1 MVDKLQKVSEILD
14 TYDQK
19 HLIRFYDELDTFK
32 KDALLN
38 QILSIDFEQIFNLY
52 DNSMKQEK
60 LAPNELSPL
69 EYFIKND
76 FSSEEFLYYSEIGEE
91 LIKNNNFA
99 VVTMAGGQGT
109 RLGYKGPKGTYKLDL
124 RPEKKSLFQI
134 MCEDIK
140 RANQKYDVVIPWYI
154 MTSDENDA
162 QTKAFFEE
170 NNYWD
175 YPKDAV
181 CFFTQ
186 GKLPIITVDKKLI
199 LQEPY
204 LVKEAAN
211 GNGNVF
217 VSMKNHGILEDLK
230 KKNIKWVSFG
240 GIDNV
245 LLQNVDTFFLG
256 LAINKKYLIASKSIF
271 KKKPMEKTAV
281 YCRKFGK
288 PSILDYDDISISL
301 SVSRDINGKYL
312 YRDANIL
319 SHLMNIEAIEKVSEI
334 NLRYHRAYKKNS
346 FVNEEGMKQVPDG
359 PNTFKFENFIFDAF
373 SYFDDMLLL
382 RVTSEEEFAPIKDFT
397 GVSNPETAKDMYLK
411 YWAKH

>member
-140 RANQKYDVVIPWYI
+140 RANQKYNVVIPWYI
-154 MTSDENDA
+154 M
-162 QTKAFFEE
+162 K
-170 NNYWD
+170 
-175 YPKDAV
+175 
-181 CFFTQ
+181 
-186 GKLPIITVDKKLI
+186 
-199 LQEPY
+199 
-204 LVKEAAN
+204 
-211 GNGNVF
+211 
-217 VSMKNHGILEDLK
+217 M
-230 KKNIKWVSFG
+230 
-240 GIDNV
+240 
-245 LLQNVDTFFLG
+245 FFL
-256 LAINKKYLIASKSIF
+256 S
-271 KKKPMEKTAV
+271 
-281 YCRKFGK
+281 RK
-288 PSILDYDDISISL
+288 D
-301 SVSRDINGKYL
+301 
-312 YRDANIL
+312 
-319 SHLMNIEAIEKVSEI
+319 
-334 NLRYHRAYKKNS
+334 KNNS
-346 FVNEEGMKQVPDG
+346 
-359 PNTFKFENFIFDAF
+359 
-373 SYFDDMLLL
+373 
-382 RVTSEEEFAPIKDFT
+382 
-397 GVSNPETAKDMYLK
+397 
-411 YWAKH
+411 